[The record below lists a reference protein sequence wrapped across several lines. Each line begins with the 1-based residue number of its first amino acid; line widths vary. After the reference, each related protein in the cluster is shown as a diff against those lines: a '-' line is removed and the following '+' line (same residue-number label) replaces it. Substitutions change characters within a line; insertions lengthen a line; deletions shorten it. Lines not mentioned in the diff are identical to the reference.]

1 MAFLITY
8 IPVNTSERNE
18 GLILKVKQYNIW
30 AILNATNYIVKVN
43 NKKPSEIRDELSE
56 SLRPKDKL
64 LVSELTG
71 NAAWRSFDDDIS
83 AWLKRN
89 L

>member
-8 IPVNTSERNE
+8 IPINTFERNE
-18 GLILKVKQYNIW
+18 ELIHKVKQYNVW
-30 AILNATNYIVKVN
+30 AIINATNYIVKVP
-43 NKKPSEIRDELSE
+43 NKKPSEIRDELVD
-56 SLRPKDKL
+56 SLRPRDKL

-71 NAAWRSFDDDIS
+71 NAAWRSFDKDLS
-83 AWLKRN
+83 EWLKRN